1 MSEVKRYI
9 PTFDVLVRGKISELV
24 ETGKIK
30 GEIIIPWEI
39 VTLLEKLSENN
50 DVIGDRGLSEIKKLR
65 RYPPEIVSIR
75 LVGDSNGVIS
85 PEEADSLIR
94 RVAYFEKAVLITDKK
109 THLKLAEALGIEC
122 LCIETEKPDRLLIE
136 RYFDKQTMSVHLK
149 ENVIPFAK
157 KGLPGRW
164 EFVPIRETPVTKE
177 EIEEIIED
185 VKKRK
190 ENGDCFIEIERKN
203 LMIVQLRDFRIV
215 ITRPPL
221 SDGLEL
227 TAVRP
232 VVKLSLEDYNLPYEL
247 IDRLERKAEGILIAG
262 APGEGKS
269 TFAQALAEFY
279 KRKGKVVK
287 TIEAPRDLQLPDEIT
302 QYSKSIASSKEIHDI
317 LLLSRP
323 DYTIF
328 DEMRTTEDFELYM
341 DLRLAGVGMVG
352 VVHATSPIDAIQRFV
367 ERVDL
372 GLIPSILDTVIFIEG
387 GKVRKVYEVTLSA
400 RVPYGLKRE
409 DLARPV
415 VEVRDFFTK
424 QKEYEMYVFGK
435 RVFVIPVKKR
445 GEAVDFQE
453 FIIGAIKEALSTY
466 VEWVKV
472 EFVSDREAIVYVPN
486 VNFKALE
493 KRLRRRLKKIE
504 RKYRVSLT
512 LQPFVNYDKY
522 VAFKFSEE
530 Y

>member
-1 MSEVKRYI
+1 MGAEMCIR
-9 PTFDVLVRGKISELV
+9 
-24 ETGKIK
+24 
-30 GEIIIPWEI
+30 
-39 VTLLEKLSENN
+39 
-50 DVIGDRGLSEIKKLR
+50 DR
-65 RYPPEIVSIR
+65 
-75 LVGDSNGVIS
+75 
-85 PEEADSLIR
+85 
-94 RVAYFEKAVLITDKK
+94 
-109 THLKLAEALGIEC
+109 
-122 LCIETEKPDRLLIE
+122 
-136 RYFDKQTMSVHLK
+136 
-149 ENVIPFAK
+149 
-157 KGLPGRW
+157 
-164 EFVPIRETPVTKE
+164 
-177 EIEEIIED
+177 
-185 VKKRK
+185 
-190 ENGDCFIEIERKN
+190 
-203 LMIVQLRDFRIV
+203 
-215 ITRPPL
+215 
-221 SDGLEL
+221 
-227 TAVRP
+227 
-232 VVKLSLEDYNLPYEL
+232 
-247 IDRLERKAEGILIAG
+247 
-262 APGEGKS
+262 
-269 TFAQALAEFY
+269 
-279 KRKGKVVK
+279 
-287 TIEAPRDLQLPDEIT
+287 
-302 QYSKSIASSKEIHDI
+302 
-317 LLLSRP
+317 
-323 DYTIF
+323 
-328 DEMRTTEDFELYM
+328 
-341 DLRLAGVGMVG
+341 VG

-400 RVPYGLKRE
+400 RVPHGLKRE

-472 EFVSDREAIVYVPN
+472 EFVSDREAIVYVPS

-504 RKYRVSLT
+504 RKYRISLT